1 LVNSGKFV
9 ISQRE
14 EIMQKL
20 LAIVLAAVFAG
31 VSFNVVAQAAKD
43 DKKAEAKKDDKK
55 AAAPAKDE
63 KKK

>member
-1 LVNSGKFV
+1 
-9 ISQRE
+9 
-14 EIMQKL
+14 MQKL